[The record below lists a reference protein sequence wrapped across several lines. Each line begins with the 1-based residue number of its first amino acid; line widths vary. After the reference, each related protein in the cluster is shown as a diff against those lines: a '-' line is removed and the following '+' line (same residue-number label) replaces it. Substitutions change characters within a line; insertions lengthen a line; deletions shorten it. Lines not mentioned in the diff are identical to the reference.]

1 MDPPPEGSYIALLV
15 RVQELHSGTWAL
27 VVEGSSGALTLP
39 LQPAT
44 FILRLWRTEGGNVIR
59 GTIGLHG
66 DENPAPLQTNQ
77 RIEQVVR
84 RWLLGTNSGSE
95 HP

>member
-1 MDPPPEGSYIALLV
+1 MDPTPEGSYIALVV
-15 RVQELHSGTWAL
+15 RVEEMRGGSWSIAVDGSAGT
-27 VVEGSSGALTLP
+27 LTLP

-44 FILRLWRTEGGNVIR
+44 FILRLWRAEDGQVIR

-66 DENPAPLQTNQ
+66 DENWAPLQTNV
-77 RIEQVVR
+77 RIEQIMR
-84 RWLLGTNSGSE
+84 HWLMGGGSRSE